1 MMIGSKLS
9 GLGGWG
15 GGGGGVPWPIST
27 QNDVVNRNVVK
38 VLQPFLF
45 VLVDLSCYVAISC

>member
-1 MMIGSKLS
+1 MIDSKLS

-15 GGGGGVPWPIST
+15 EGGVPWPIST
-27 QNDVVNRNVVK
+27 QNDVVNSDVVK

-45 VLVDLSCYVAISC
+45 VLVDLSCYLAISC